1 MVTIAHKKPF
11 EVESGLFQLGA
22 TGARTIPI
30 RFSRKE
36 LRRLHA
42 AMAGHHRISA
52 TVYGA
57 LIAGR
62 RRIEFLTGGKTIRLG
77 G

>member
-11 EVESGLFQLGA
+11 ALESGVFQLGA

-30 RFSRKE
+30 RISRKE

-42 AMAGHHRISA
+42 AMAGHHRVTA
-52 TVYGA
+52 TVYGV

-62 RRIEFLTGGKTIRLG
+62 RRIEFQTGGKTIRLG